1 MWGGDAHDDHRQRAG
16 GHNEVPISSQASHVV
31 LQGDT
36 ASLAQPWGNPKIRQC
51 GEPHQSSPVPRRGA
65 TCWPPQAGVGRSV
78 ASPTMRFR
86 PLLTLAAVS
95 TLVTFAAAPR
105 PTPTGSGSPAS
116 APAPPTGSV
125 STPRTPRRSRCT
137 PRPRTTAC
145 SGRPTT
151 ASTWSAFNTGL
162 EGIPGAK
169 NVRTVFTSGT
179 TVYAGTTAGLF
190 KSTGGGGFQP
200 VAQGPEEDP
209 KNPKK
214 LNAPVQ
220 AVFTG
225 ILPGSP
231 MLAARRQ
238 RRRLQVHRRRRDV
251 AAAGP
256 GQRDGGRGDR
266 LEPRLV
272 QGQRRADLRGDAERH
287 LHLDRLRLQ
296 LDAVQRRHHR
306 HRRCAPGPTTST
318 RTSTTRA
325 PPTASSAR
333 STSA

>member
-1 MWGGDAHDDHRQRAG
+1 MRRTALKLAG
-16 GHNEVPISSQASHVV
+16 CA
-31 LQGDT
+31 
-36 ASLAQPWGNPKIRQC
+36 PWGHLPAATSGGRAVRSFPGHALPPSADVSLQFR
-51 GEPHQSSPVPRRGA
+51 HWLHSP
-65 TCWPPQAGVGRSV
+65 
-78 ASPTMRFR
+78 
-86 PLLTLAAVS
+86 PLR
-95 TLVTFAAAPR
+95 R
-105 PTPTGSGSPAS
+105 PTPTGSGFPAS
-116 APAPPTGSV
+116 APAPPTGFV
-125 STPRTPRRSRCT
+125 STRPTAPKSRCT

-151 ASTWSAFNTGL
+151 ASTGARSTPGL

-200 VAQGPEEDP
+200 VAQGPEQDP

-231 MLAARRQ
+231 MLARGRQ

-251 AAAGP
+251 AEAGP

-272 QGQRRADLRGDAERH
+272 QGQRRDRLRGDAERH

-296 LDAVQRRHHR
+296 LDAVQ
-306 HRRCAPGPTTST
+306 
-318 RTSTTRA
+318 
-325 PPTASSAR
+325 
-333 STSA
+333 